1 MKKKERLEMT
11 RIKKEKS
18 AREPLFH
25 IVKRDRM
32 SWWKGLIVRAL
43 AVLGALALCMLISY
57 VFVGVTPDR
66 LVKAFFQGNF
76 GSEMYIWWLGK
87 ELSILLCIALA
98 LTPAFLMKFWN
109 IGAEGQALM
118 GALAAVFCAYELGGK
133 IPEPLLLLTMLLA
146 SVAVGALWGFVPALF
161 KAVWNSNETLFT
173 LMMNYIAIQ
182 LVKCMLAVWDPTQSN
197 PDPTKHG
204 ILNFFPIS
212 GWNFGDELTVIL
224 IAVALTVGM
233 YVYLRYSKHGYEIS
247 VVGESENTARY
258 IGINVKKVTLRTMII
273 SGALCGFVGFLI
285 IAVFDHRVSTD
296 TIGGQGFTAI
306 MVSWLAKFNPFIMV
320 GTSFLIA
327 FLDRGANQLV
337 TNLSNTRLESF
348 LNKGAANGDVVKGI
362 SSDFP
367 SVIVGIILFA
377 VVGCEFFI
385 NYEVK
390 FRKKDKTK
398 GGEQ

>member
-1 MKKKERLEMT
+1 M
-11 RIKKEKS
+11 
-18 AREPLFH
+18 
-25 IVKRDRM
+25 
-32 SWWKGLIVRAL
+32 
-43 AVLGALALCMLISY
+43 
-57 VFVGVTPDR
+57 
-66 LVKAFFQGNF
+66 
-76 GSEMYIWWLGK
+76 
-87 ELSILLCIALA
+87 
-98 LTPAFLMKFWN
+98 
-109 IGAEGQALM
+109 
-118 GALAAVFCAYELGGK
+118 
-133 IPEPLLLLTMLLA
+133 
-146 SVAVGALWGFVPALF
+146 
-161 KAVWNSNETLFT
+161 
-173 LMMNYIAIQ
+173 
-182 LVKCMLAVWDPTQSN
+182 
-197 PDPTKHG
+197 
-204 ILNFFPIS
+204 
-212 GWNFGDELTVIL
+212 
-224 IAVALTVGM
+224 
-233 YVYLRYSKHGYEIS
+233 
-247 VVGESENTARY
+247 
-258 IGINVKKVTLRTMII
+258 
-273 SGALCGFVGFLI
+273 I